1 LQQIETLKP
10 DAVVV
15 GGELVELPGFT
26 EFSEVLRRREIAIV
40 PIWVFPFSRT
50 QVETLFNL
58 GKMRCVEESVPD
70 GDTSFLTETILS
82 AVRCARL
89 ESRGP
94 SARSPNLPDQG
105 MHPILIGAST
115 GGVEALHKVLSA
127 FPATCPPTLIVQ
139 HMRPLFM
146 AKFVDGLNR
155 ICGAE
160 VREAWDGAPLKTGR
174 IYVAPGGETH
184 LTMTAAIKPQC
195 RLIAA
200 EPRSGHRP
208 SIDVLFTSAAHFG
221 QKVVAALLTGM
232 GRDGADG
239 LLSIRQGGGH
249 TMAQDQATS
258 VVYGMPRSAVELDA
272 AIEVLPLSRIGT
284 ALLLAANV
292 QAKPAGR
299 IAG

>member
-1 LQQIETLKP
+1 
-10 DAVVV
+10 
-15 GGELVELPGFT
+15 
-26 EFSEVLRRREIAIV
+26 
-40 PIWVFPFSRT
+40 
-50 QVETLFNL
+50 
-58 GKMRCVEESVPD
+58 
-70 GDTSFLTETILS
+70 
-82 AVRCARL
+82 
-89 ESRGP
+89 
-94 SARSPNLPDQG
+94 

-174 IYVAPGGETH
+174 IYVAPGGERH

-249 TMAQDQATS
+249 TIAQDQATS